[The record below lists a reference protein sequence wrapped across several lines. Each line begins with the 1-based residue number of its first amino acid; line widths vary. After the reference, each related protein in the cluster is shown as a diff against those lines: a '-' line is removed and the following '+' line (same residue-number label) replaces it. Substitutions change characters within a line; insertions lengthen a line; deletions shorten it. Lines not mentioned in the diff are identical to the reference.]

1 MTETTAEPQKLL
13 FICSQNKWRS
23 LTAERLFDGHANY
36 EARSAGTEPGARVR
50 VTAGHI
56 GWAEVI
62 FVMERRHADR
72 IQEKF
77 ADALKSKPV
86 VVLRIPDKYPF
97 GDSQLVAL
105 LRQKLLEHLP
115 LLS

>member
-1 MTETTAEPQKLL
+1 MTATPARRRARPAPSRARG
-13 FICSQNKWRS
+13 CGCGCG
-23 LTAERLFDGHANY
+23 ERKI
-36 EARSAGTEPGARVR
+36 
-50 VTAGHI
+50 TAGHI

-77 ADALKSKPV
+77 ADALKGKSV

-105 LRQKLLEHLP
+105 LRQKLLEYLP

>member
-1 MTETTAEPQKLL
+1 
-13 FICSQNKWRS
+13 
-23 LTAERLFDGHANY
+23 
-36 EARSAGTEPGARVR
+36 
-50 VTAGHI
+50 
-56 GWAEVI
+56 
-62 FVMERRHADR
+62 MERRHADR

-105 LRQKLLEHLP
+105 LRQKLLEYLP
-115 LLS
+115 LLSKFSELVLYATTLTLPATTPFCLLV

>member
-1 MTETTAEPQKLL
+1 
-13 FICSQNKWRS
+13 
-23 LTAERLFDGHANY
+23 
-36 EARSAGTEPGARVR
+36 
-50 VTAGHI
+50 
-56 GWAEVI
+56 
-62 FVMERRHADR
+62 MERRHADR

-77 ADALKSKPV
+77 ADALKGKPV

-97 GDSQLVAL
+97 GDSQLGAL